1 MTDPKRHGPTGLFGF
16 TIVWFGQCVSMI
28 GTGMTQ
34 FAITIWAYQ
43 LTGQATALALVGFF
57 AFAPVILF
65 SPLAGAIVD
74 RVPRK
79 VVMIASDLA
88 AGLSTVTLLIL
99 HLTGHLQLWHLFVTG
114 FLAGAFGSFQ
124 FPAYSAAISLMM
136 EKKHYARANAML
148 GLAEAASGIIAP
160 MLAGGLLLLIGIR
173 GIFAIDI
180 VTFVVAI
187 GALLCVS
194 IPEPDRAQRE
204 MTQSSLWQDSLFGFR
219 YIFANRSLLGLQ
231 LVFFASNLIATFGFT
246 VFAPMILARTGNNSL
261 ALGTVQMAFGIGGVA
276 GGLGVTAW
284 GGFKRKVHGVLLGM
298 AFSSLVGTVVLGVA
312 QSVPVWMAGAVATAL
327 VLPLDQWV
335 EPGDLAGQS
344 AAAAPGARLCHEAA
358 HRADLGTACHA
369 GRGPARRSSVRAND
383 GIGKPYCRS
392 AGTRRR
398 KRTRVG
404 HGVHARHRR
413 HFGNGGW
420 ASRLPLPRREE
431 RRDASPRPRR
441 GACRGAGE
449 RFSLAA
455 AAV

>member
-57 AFAPVILF
+57 AFAPVVLF

-136 EKKHYARANAML
+136 EKKHYARADAML

-187 GALLCVS
+187 GALLGVF

-276 GGLGVTAW
+276 GGVGITAW

-312 QSVPVWMAGAVATAL
+312 QSVPMWMAGAVATAL
-327 VLPLDQWV
+327 VLPLINGSNQAIWQAKVPPPLQGRVFATRRLIAQISAPLAMLAAGPLADRV
-335 EPGDLAGQS
+335 FEPMMASGSPIAGALGHVVGS
-344 AAAAPGARLCHEAA
+344 GPGSGMGFMLVIAGI
-358 HRADLGTACHA
+358 LGTAVGLA
-369 GRGPARRSSVRAND
+369 GYLFPAVRNAEILLPDHDAAASPKEPAENPGPA
-383 GIGKPYCRS
+383 
-392 AGTRRR
+392 
-398 KRTRVG
+398 
-404 HGVHARHRR
+404 
-413 HFGNGGW
+413 
-420 ASRLPLPRREE
+420 
-431 RRDASPRPRR
+431 
-441 GACRGAGE
+441 
-449 RFSLAA
+449 
-455 AAV
+455 